1 MARVTAPSEPPAE
14 DYGVLLDAIP
24 LPALLLEPGS
34 LRLLAGNA
42 EAVAMLAGPDQA
54 PSAPQAAAPPAAA
67 PLAGHTV
74 ATAWEAALAM
84 PPHGP
89 SLRRRLAGVT
99 SRGTPDAFE
108 AMLALPDHQPRYLLV
123 RARLLDVAGRTL
135 LSAGLVDLTARHQA
149 EQASTVA
156 HRRLEV
162 ALAGADLGAWHWDR
176 RTGQLQVSER
186 WNGMLGRPPS
196 RGPMTAADWEEMV
209 HPDDLPWA
217 RALLDRHIAGSSAS
231 FEAEFRMQHRSGR
244 WVWILS
250 RGQALERSASGMAQ
264 VLSGTHLDMSAQRRS
279 LAAQAKSEREARRR
293 LADLEILYQTA
304 PLGLAQ
310 LDRDL
315 RFVRINQALADINGR
330 PPEAH
335 LGRTIWDLVPDLRSA
350 VEPLMW
356 RVLETG
362 TTITG
367 IELSGETPKAPG
379 VRRDWEE
386 QLYPVRDPESG
397 DVIGI
402 GVVCEEVT
410 ERKRNER
417 ARDLLVRE
425 LDHRVKNLFAI
436 IGGLVTFTARTAPDS
451 QAMRQ
456 ALLGRIEALA
466 RAHDLVRP
474 AMTGGSLAPAEA
486 PGTTLHALL
495 EALLAPFLAGPG
507 QPERLALAGPPVRL
521 GHVGAPPVALALHEL
536 ATNAAKYG
544 ALSAGGGTVRIGW
557 TAAPGQPVAL
567 RWEERGGPPATKPH
581 GAGFGHRLVRQSCA
595 QLGGEALFDWAP
607 AGLTVEL
614 RLPAD
619 RLAG

>member
-1 MARVTAPSEPPAE
+1 M
-14 DYGVLLDAIP
+14 
-24 LPALLLEPGS
+24 LEPGS

-42 EAVAMLAGPDQA
+42 EAVAMLVGQEPA
-54 PSAPQAAAPPAAA
+54 PAASRAAALATA
-67 PLAGHTV
+67 PVAGHDI
-74 ATAWEAALAM
+74 ATAWEAALAV

-89 SLRRRLAGVT
+89 LLRRRLAEVT
-99 SRGTPDAFE
+99 SRGRTPEAFE
-108 AMLALPDHQPRYLLV
+108 AMLALPGQLPRYLLV
-123 RARLLDVAGRTL
+123 RARLLEVAGRTL
-135 LSAGLVDLTARHQA
+135 LSAGLVDLTAHHQA
-149 EQASTVA
+149 EQALTVA

-176 RTGQLQVSER
+176 RTGEVQVSER
-186 WNGMLGRPPS
+186 WNGMLGWP
-196 RGPMTAADWEEMV
+196 GATTMTVAEFEALV
-209 HPDDLPWA
+209 HPDDLPWT
-217 RALLDRHIAGSSAS
+217 RVLLDRYIAGTSAS
-231 FEAEFRMQHRSGR
+231 FEAEFRMRHRSGR
-244 WVWILS
+244 WIWILS
-250 RGQALERSASGMAQ
+250 RGQALERDAHGLAQ
-264 VLSGTHLDMSAQRRS
+264 VLSGTHLDMSVQRRS

-315 RFVRINQALADINGR
+315 RYLRINQALADMNGR

-335 LGRTIWDLVPDLRSA
+335 FGHVIWDLIPDLRAST
-350 VEPLMW
+350 EPLL
-356 RVLETG
+356 REVLETG
-362 TTITG
+362 ATITG
-367 IELSGETPKAPG
+367 IELSGETPKIPG
-379 VRRDWEE
+379 VRRDWEV
-386 QLYPVRDPESG
+386 QLYPVRDPETG
-397 DVIGI
+397 EVIGV

-410 ERKRNER
+410 DWKRNER

-436 IGGLVTFTARTAPDS
+436 ISGLVTFTARTAPDPE
-451 QAMRQ
+451 AMRR

-474 AMTGGSLAPAEA
+474 AMTGDSSERAEA
-486 PGTTLHALL
+486 PGTTLQSLL

-507 QPERLALAGPPVRL
+507 QPARLTLAGPPVRL

-544 ALSAGGGTVRIGW
+544 ALSAGAGMVRIGW
-557 TAAPGQPVAL
+557 TAAPGLPVIL
-567 RWEERGGPPATKPH
+567 RWEECGGPPAAEPD
-581 GAGFGHRLVRQSCA
+581 GAGFGHRLVRQCCA

-607 AGLTVEL
+607 SGLTVEL